1 MFKTKIKKFFLVQP
15 IRVTQDIKY
24 HRQRLLFGFLAATI
38 YAIAYGIFE
47 YIVVYTYGRL
57 VPDGIIP
64 EAVNWFF
71 MYIGLLLT
79 VGIATKWDLE
89 LMIMGLFYMTMFE
102 DLVFWI
108 SLWIDTGNPG
118 FGCVSFFYIMSA
130 IGPKTSRIAV
140 WITSPFFIAVLIGT
154 LWTELFAIIVLA
166 VIPFLLY
173 AYITT
178 VFVLNKKGIIEISTD
193 QENQNENSDISD

>member
-1 MFKTKIKKFFLVQP
+1 MFKTKTKEIFLVQP

-64 EAVNWFF
+64 EAVNWSF

-79 VGIATKWDLE
+79 VGITTKWDLE
-89 LMIMGLFYMTMFE
+89 LMIMGLFFMTMFE

-108 SLWIDTGNPG
+108 SLWIDTGN
-118 FGCVSFFYIMSA
+118 Y
-130 IGPKTSRIAV
+130 
-140 WITSPFFIAVLIGT
+140 PFPAADLRK
-154 LWTELFAIIVLA
+154 L
-166 VIPFLLY
+166 
-173 AYITT
+173 
-178 VFVLNKKGIIEISTD
+178 
-193 QENQNENSDISD
+193 